1 MFLRI
6 NISFIFRRFRV
17 LSVVKVVDE
26 QNCMHGT
33 FALSLIPRWWSAIF
47 GDCCFVYKIILATEF
62 FSKDE

>member
-6 NISFIFRRFRV
+6 NISFIFRRFGV
-17 LSVVKVVDE
+17 LSVVKVVDDV
-26 QNCMHGT
+26 HGT